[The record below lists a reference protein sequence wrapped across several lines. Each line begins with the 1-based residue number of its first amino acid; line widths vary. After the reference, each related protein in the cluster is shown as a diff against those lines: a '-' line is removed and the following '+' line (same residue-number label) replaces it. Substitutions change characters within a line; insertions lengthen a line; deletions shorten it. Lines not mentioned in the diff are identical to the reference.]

1 MMMQI
6 LQRPLIRSLLIFA
19 AINIGVGII
28 SYLLAP
34 LLIPIILSFALYALF
49 DPVST
54 MLQRNGCS
62 DGQSAILV
70 LLLLVIIS
78 IVGISIVFPML
89 AEQLVALQ
97 GKIPKLTEFLS
108 NFSQRIQ
115 SLLSGYG
122 LNFDPNTITKP
133 IMNFSST
140 YGKDAIFRLSNML
153 IDLTVTIILVPLFT
167 FFLIRD
173 YKELRNKALDLLPN
187 SSFEL
192 GWLIY
197 YRVARKLQEY
207 IRGIMIQS
215 GIMAI
220 VTAIGF
226 YAIGLESPVLLGS
239 IAGLL
244 NLIPYVGP
252 LLAMI
257 PPIII
262 ALGAP
267 VFDPSL
273 IAFAVGVIIF
283 AQIVDNIIVVPAV
296 IANAVSLHPITV
308 IVGIIIFGNF
318 FGFIG
323 MIVAIPAL
331 ATSNI
336 ILTGLRNGLRQVSF
350 NREALS

>member
-1 MMMQI
+1 MIKLTKM
-6 LQRPLIRSLLIFA
+6 PLVRSLLIFFIILLA
-19 AINIGVGII
+19 AGVAA
-28 SYLLAP
+28 YLLAP

-49 DPVST
+49 DPISN
-54 MLQRNGCS
+54 MLKRHGCS
-62 DGQSAILV
+62 DSLSAILV

-78 IVGISIVFPML
+78 IIGISIVFPML
-89 AEQLVALQ
+89 AEQLLVLQ
-97 GKIPKLTEFLS
+97 TKMPKLWEFVN
-108 NFSQRIQ
+108 NFSDQIRMT
-115 SLLSGYG
+115 LSGYG
-122 LNFDPNTITKP
+122 LHFDPSTITQP
-133 IMNFSST
+133 LMNLSST
-140 YGKDAIFRLSNML
+140 YGKDAVIRISNML
-153 IDLTVTIILVPLFT
+153 IDMTVAIILVPLFT

-173 YKELRNKALDLLPN
+173 YKVLRNRALDLLPN

-197 YRVARKLQEY
+197 YRVAKKLQEY

-226 YAIGLESPVLLGS
+226 YMIGLESPILLGT

-267 VFDPSL
+267 AFDPVV
-273 IAFAVGVIIF
+273 IAFAVGVIIA
-283 AQIVDNIIVVPAV
+283 AQVIDNIIVVPAV
-296 IANAVSLHPITV
+296 IANAVNLHPITV

-331 ATSNI
+331 AASNI
-336 ILTGLRNGLRQVSF
+336 ILSGLRKGLRKASF
-350 NREALS
+350 SRSELY

>member
-1 MMMQI
+1 MFN
-6 LQRPLIRSLLIFA
+6 LSNKPLIRSLLIFSMILFMA
-19 AINIGVGII
+19 SI
-28 SYLLAP
+28 SAYLLAP

-49 DPVST
+49 DPISN
-54 MLQRNGCS
+54 MLQRKGLNDS
-62 DGQSAILV
+62 LSALMVLV
-70 LLLLVIIS
+70 LLVLIS
-78 IVGISIVFPML
+78 IIGVSIVFPML
-89 AEQLVALQ
+89 AEQLLVLQ
-97 GKIPKLTEFLS
+97 TKMPKLWDFI
-108 NFSQRIQ
+108 NDFSIQ
-115 SLLSGYG
+115 IRDLLTSYG
-122 LNFDPNTITKP
+122 LNFDPNAITKP
-133 IMNFSST
+133 IMNMSSAW
-140 YGKDAIFRLSNML
+140 GKDAVIRLSNLL
-153 IDLTVTIILVPLFT
+153 IDMTVTVILVPLFT

-173 YKELRNKALDLLPN
+173 YKGLRNKALDLLPN
-187 SSFEL
+187 TSFEL

-197 YRVARKLQEY
+197 YRVAKKLQEY
-207 IRGIMIQS
+207 IRGIMMQS

-226 YAIGLESPVLLGS
+226 YFVGLESPVLLGT

-267 VFDPSL
+267 AFDPVL
-273 IAFAVGVIIF
+273 IAAAISVIIA
-283 AQIVDNIIVVPAV
+283 AQLIDNILVVPAV
-296 IANAVSLHPITV
+296 IANAVNLHPITV

-336 ILTGLRNGLRQVSF
+336 IMSGLRHGLKKD
-350 NREALS
+350 ALT

>member
-1 MMMQI
+1 MIKISEM
-6 LQRPLIRSLLIFA
+6 PLLRSLIIFS
-19 AINIGVGII
+19 AIMSLAGL
-28 SYLLAP
+28 SAYLLAP

-49 DPVST
+49 DPVSNY
-54 MLQRNGCS
+54 LQRKGFN
-62 DGQSAILV
+62 DGIAAILV
-70 LLLLVIIS
+70 LILLVVIC

-89 AEQLVALQ
+89 AEQLLLLQ
-97 GKIPKLTEFLS
+97 AKIPKLWEFLTK
-108 NFSQRIQ
+108 FSFQVKDI
-115 SLLSGYG
+115 LNGYG
-122 LNFDPNTITKP
+122 LKFDPNVITKP
-133 IMNFSST
+133 IMSASSDW
-140 YGKDAIFRLSNML
+140 GKDAVIRLSNLL
-153 IDLTVTIILVPLFT
+153 IDMTTTVILVPLFT

-173 YKELRNKALDLLPN
+173 YKQLRNKALDLLPN
-187 SSFEL
+187 KSFEL

-197 YRVARKLQEY
+197 YRVAKKLEIY
-207 IRGIMIQS
+207 IRGIIMQS

-220 VTAIGF
+220 VTSIGF
-226 YAIGLESPVLLGS
+226 YIFGLDSPVLLGT

-267 VFDPSL
+267 VFDPVL
-273 IAFAVGVIIF
+273 IAAAIGVIIA
-283 AQIVDNIIVVPAV
+283 AQIIDNIIVVPAL
-296 IANAVSLHPITV
+296 IANAVNLHPITV

-323 MIVAIPAL
+323 MIIAIPAL

-336 ILTGLRNGLRQVSF
+336 ILTGLRNGLKKD
-350 NREALS
+350 ALT

>member
-1 MMMQI
+1 MI
-6 LQRPLIRSLLIFA
+6 DLTDKPLIRSLLIFSLILLA
-19 AINIGVGII
+19 AGICA
-28 SYLLAP
+28 YLLAP

-49 DPVST
+49 DPISN
-54 MLQRNGCS
+54 MMQRKGLNDS
-62 DGQSAILV
+62 LSALLV
-70 LLLLVIIS
+70 LCLLVLIS
-78 IVGISIVFPML
+78 ILGISIVFPML
-89 AEQLVALQ
+89 AEQLLVLQ
-97 GKIPKLTEFLS
+97 TKMPKLWEFLNS
-108 NFSQRIQ
+108 FSDQIRE
-115 SLLSGYG
+115 LLNSYG
-122 LNFDPNTITKP
+122 INFDPNAITQP
-133 IMNFSST
+133 IMSMSSSW
-140 YGKDAIFRLSNML
+140 GKDAVIRLSNML
-153 IDLTVTIILVPLFT
+153 IDMTVTVILVPLFT

-173 YKELRNKALDLLPN
+173 YKSLRNKALDLLPN
-187 SSFEL
+187 KSFEL

-197 YRVARKLQEY
+197 YRVAKKLEEY
-207 IRGIMIQS
+207 IRGIMMQS

-220 VTAIGF
+220 VTSIGF
-226 YAIGLESPVLLGS
+226 YLAGLESPVLLGT

-267 VFDPSL
+267 AFDPVL
-273 IAFAVGVIIF
+273 IAAAIGVIIA
-283 AQIVDNIIVVPAV
+283 AQLIDNIIVVPAV
-296 IANAVSLHPITV
+296 IANAVNLHPITV

-336 ILTGLRNGLRQVSF
+336 ILTGLRNGLKKD
-350 NREALS
+350 ALA